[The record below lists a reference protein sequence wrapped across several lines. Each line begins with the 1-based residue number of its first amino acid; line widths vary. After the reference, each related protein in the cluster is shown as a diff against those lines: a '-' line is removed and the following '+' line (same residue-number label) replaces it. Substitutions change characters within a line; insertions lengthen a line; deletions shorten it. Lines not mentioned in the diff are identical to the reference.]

1 MSGGHDFPRERDTVP
16 TLLAAAKRVAPE
28 VIHAR
33 ERTEEMRQIPPPL
46 ADVIAKAGL
55 YQMFL
60 PRSVGGPEA
69 SPLVAFHAIEELSKA
84 DGSVGW
90 CVMIATGV
98 SLIAGWLKTEVV
110 KDMCGQPPYLR

>member
-1 MSGGHDFPRERDTVP
+1 MSGGQDFRRERDTVP
-16 TLLAAAKRVAPE
+16 ELLAAAKQVAPE
-28 VIHAR
+28 VILVR
-33 ERTEEMRQIPPPL
+33 EQAEDMRQIPPPL
-46 ADVIAKAGL
+46 ADVISNAGL

-90 CVMIATGV
+90 CVMIATDI
-98 SLIAGWLKTEVV
+98 SLFAGWLKPEVV
-110 KDMCGQPPYLR
+110 H

>member
-1 MSGGHDFPRERDTVP
+1 MSGGQDFERAGDTE
-16 TLLAAAKRVAPE
+16 LLAAAKQVAPE
-28 VIHAR
+28 VILVR
-33 ERTEEMRQIPPPL
+33 EQAEDMRQIPPPL
-46 ADVIAKAGL
+46 ADVISNAGL

-90 CVMIATGV
+90 CYDRHRHIAVCGV
-98 SLIAGWLKTEVV
+98 AQT
-110 KDMCGQPPYLR
+110 